1 MKRFFVLF
9 LALVMVFTALGFV
22 PGHKQIS
29 AAQEAPAGVFY
40 GTWPYTLPPDH
51 SLNSFVSTGGMN
63 TNLGVIYRG
72 LVELQPAFYMWATN
86 EWVPILAESFGFTED
101 NTAYEMTLRSD
112 AMWSNGSPVNADDV
126 LITYA
131 LGKVIG
137 WAQYSYIS
145 SVEKVD
151 DHTVRFIFS
160 GEPSLVA
167 ERLILKEWI
176 VSRDAYADL
185 GQRALDLIA
194 AGAATD
200 SPEWTA
206 LRDELNQFRPETVIA
221 SGPYTYSLEDVSDS
235 YMTLHWQPNSIFS
248 DQVNFG
254 EIRIWAG
261 ETETTTPLV
270 LSGDIAWSTNVYP
283 PATQQ
288 SFQDAGIRLI
298 IQPRMYGPALL
309 FNHTVAPFD
318 VKEVRQAMAY
328 VIDREENAFLTN
340 GFGAT
345 ATEYMAGLLDSS
357 VPAMM
362 NQEDIDK
369 LNRYE
374 FSTEKAEEL
383 LTSIGYTR
391 NDDGKWVDADGNTIS
406 AEYKFPA
413 EFADFSGASQNAIDQ
428 LNEFGFDITGV
439 AVPWQ
444 ECAEDIRD
452 GNFELSVWSWGA
464 GSPFASRQF
473 YGPIQRFN
481 YVDPALSGEGRPGM
495 NFPMEFEYNGEM
507 INLNQMINEAS
518 SGLDFEVQK
527 QRAGKIAL
535 ILNDLMPFIPL
546 NVILSTEPWNESLLA
561 GAPEDGDPI
570 LQNPSADHFVLLLL
584 LNGTL
589 APAQ

>member
-1 MKRFFVLF
+1 MKRFFVLS
-9 LALVMVFTALGFV
+9 LALVMVFAALGFV

-112 AMWSNGSPVNADDV
+112 AMWSNGSPVTADDV

-176 VSRDAYADL
+176 VNRDAYADL

-518 SGLDFEVQK
+518 NGLDFEVQK

>member
-176 VSRDAYADL
+176 VNRDAYADL

>member
-1 MKRFFVLF
+1 MKRFFILS
-9 LALVMVFTALGFV
+9 LALLMVFAALSFV

-29 AAQEAPAGVFY
+29 AAQEAPTGVFY

-112 AMWSNGSPVNADDV
+112 AMWSNGSPVTADDV

-176 VSRDAYADL
+176 VNRDAYADL

-288 SFQDAGIRLI
+288 SFRDAGIRLI

-481 YVDPALSGEGRPGM
+481 YVDPALSSEGRPGM

-518 SGLDFEVQK
+518 NGLDFEVQK

>member
-112 AMWSNGSPVNADDV
+112 AMWSNGSPVTADDV

-176 VSRDAYADL
+176 VNRDAYADL

-518 SGLDFEVQK
+518 NGLDFEVQK

>member
-1 MKRFFVLF
+1 MKRFFVLS
-9 LALVMVFTALGFV
+9 LALVMVFAALGFV

-112 AMWSNGSPVNADDV
+112 AMWSNGSPVTADDV

-176 VSRDAYADL
+176 VNRDAYADL

-507 INLNQMINEAS
+507 INLDQMINEAS
-518 SGLDFEVQK
+518 NGLDFEVQK

>member
-1 MKRFFVLF
+1 MKRFFVLS
-9 LALVMVFTALGFV
+9 LALVMVFAALGFV

-112 AMWSNGSPVNADDV
+112 AMWSNGSPVTADDV

-176 VSRDAYADL
+176 VNRDAYADL

-261 ETETTTPLV
+261 ETETTTPL
-270 LSGDIAWSTNVYP
+270 S
-283 PATQQ
+283 
-288 SFQDAGIRLI
+288 
-298 IQPRMYGPALL
+298 
-309 FNHTVAPFD
+309 
-318 VKEVRQAMAY
+318 
-328 VIDREENAFLTN
+328 
-340 GFGAT
+340 
-345 ATEYMAGLLDSS
+345 
-357 VPAMM
+357 
-362 NQEDIDK
+362 
-369 LNRYE
+369 
-374 FSTEKAEEL
+374 
-383 LTSIGYTR
+383 
-391 NDDGKWVDADGNTIS
+391 
-406 AEYKFPA
+406 
-413 EFADFSGASQNAIDQ
+413 
-428 LNEFGFDITGV
+428 
-439 AVPWQ
+439 
-444 ECAEDIRD
+444 
-452 GNFELSVWSWGA
+452 
-464 GSPFASRQF
+464 
-473 YGPIQRFN
+473 
-481 YVDPALSGEGRPGM
+481 
-495 NFPMEFEYNGEM
+495 
-507 INLNQMINEAS
+507 
-518 SGLDFEVQK
+518 
-527 QRAGKIAL
+527 
-535 ILNDLMPFIPL
+535 
-546 NVILSTEPWNESLLA
+546 
-561 GAPEDGDPI
+561 
-570 LQNPSADHFVLLLL
+570 
-584 LNGTL
+584 
-589 APAQ
+589 

>member
-1 MKRFFVLF
+1 
-9 LALVMVFTALGFV
+9 
-22 PGHKQIS
+22 
-29 AAQEAPAGVFY
+29 
-40 GTWPYTLPPDH
+40 
-51 SLNSFVSTGGMN
+51 
-63 TNLGVIYRG
+63 
-72 LVELQPAFYMWATN
+72 
-86 EWVPILAESFGFTED
+86 
-101 NTAYEMTLRSD
+101 
-112 AMWSNGSPVNADDV
+112 
-126 LITYA
+126 
-131 LGKVIG
+131 
-137 WAQYSYIS
+137 
-145 SVEKVD
+145 
-151 DHTVRFIFS
+151 
-160 GEPSLVA
+160 
-167 ERLILKEWI
+167 
-176 VSRDAYADL
+176 
-185 GQRALDLIA
+185 
-194 AGAATD
+194 
-200 SPEWTA
+200 
-206 LRDELNQFRPETVIA
+206 
-221 SGPYTYSLEDVSDS
+221 
-235 YMTLHWQPNSIFS
+235 
-248 DQVNFG
+248 
-254 EIRIWAG
+254 
-261 ETETTTPLV
+261 
-270 LSGDIAWSTNVYP
+270 
-283 PATQQ
+283 
-288 SFQDAGIRLI
+288 
-298 IQPRMYGPALL
+298 MYGPALL

-518 SGLDFEVQK
+518 NGLDFEVQK

>member
-1 MKRFFVLF
+1 MKRFFVLS
-9 LALVMVFTALGFV
+9 LALVMVFAALGFV

-112 AMWSNGSPVNADDV
+112 AMWSNGSPVTADDV

-151 DHTVRFIFS
+151 DHTVRFLFS

-176 VSRDAYADL
+176 VNRDAYADL

-518 SGLDFEVQK
+518 NGLDFEVQK